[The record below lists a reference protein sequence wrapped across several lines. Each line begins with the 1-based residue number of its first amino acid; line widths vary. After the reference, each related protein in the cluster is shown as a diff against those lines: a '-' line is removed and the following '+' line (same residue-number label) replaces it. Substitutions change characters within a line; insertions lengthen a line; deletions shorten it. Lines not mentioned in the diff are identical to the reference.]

1 MKSSDKHQAF
11 RLAHIFAIDRLR
23 MGTDGHGITTL
34 VCLFHG
40 LSASVCLLSERP
52 LS

>member
-23 MGTDGHGITTL
+23 MGTDGHGVSWVVRFGVPT
-34 VCLFHG
+34 V
-40 LSASVCLLSERP
+40 
-52 LS
+52 

>member
-23 MGTDGHGITTL
+23 MGTDGYVG
-34 VCLFHG
+34 LFHG
-40 LSASVCLLSERP
+40 LSASVCLLSEQP